1 MKRFLLSNPDNRRW
15 IESQEK
21 RHKHLSN
28 IENVSCLIRRE
39 LYPELR
45 QQTIQS
51 ILGECDIYP
60 SKEIVIEAWQR
71 QLYRQLMKNIVKLPK
86 YNLSSTGKQ
95 TLSLYLTIHLW
106 KKANTIFFTFTNQ

>member
-28 IENVSCLIRRE
+28 IENVSRFVRKE

-45 QQTIQS
+45 QQTIHP
-51 ILGECDIYP
+51 ILGE
-60 SKEIVIEAWQR
+60 R
-71 QLYRQLMKNIVKLPK
+71 FR
-86 YNLSSTGKQ
+86 
-95 TLSLYLTIHLW
+95 H
-106 KKANTIFFTFTNQ
+106 